1 MERSIVGPV
10 FLAFVTC
17 LDNFIWV
24 YYLTTHTLAGHV
36 VGGRGQFACC
46 LRISNWIFITVASQ
60 KGEGRKM
67 DETGWKWVQLSENA
81 GNAAWYGNYMGC
93 GMQLAPSMQKHFA
106 RSILLTDCFQLP
118 GHMSYSDY
126 CCKVFAKCDLKL
138 LLSIGKVSKSK
149 PSGKWENDWGKKP
162 AAFHKKQKRSSA
174 KRRRLANIFRCCENP
189 WRFVTHKNLYF
200 TISKLAEYFIK
211 WV

>member
-1 MERSIVGPV
+1 MKRSIVGPV

-46 LRISNWIFITVASQ
+46 LRISNWIFITVPSQ

-67 DETGWKWVQLSENA
+67 DETGWKCVQLSENA

-106 RSILLTDCFQLP
+106 RSILLSCQV
-118 GHMSYSDY
+118 GN
-126 CCKVFAKCDLKL
+126 
-138 LLSIGKVSKSK
+138 GKMTEEKSQ
-149 PSGKWENDWGKKP
+149 PP
-162 AAFHKKQKRSSA
+162 
-174 KRRRLANIFRCCENP
+174 
-189 WRFVTHKNLYF
+189 
-200 TISKLAEYFIK
+200 FIK
-211 WV
+211 KKKTKFSKTKTFGKHFQVLRKSLAICHQ